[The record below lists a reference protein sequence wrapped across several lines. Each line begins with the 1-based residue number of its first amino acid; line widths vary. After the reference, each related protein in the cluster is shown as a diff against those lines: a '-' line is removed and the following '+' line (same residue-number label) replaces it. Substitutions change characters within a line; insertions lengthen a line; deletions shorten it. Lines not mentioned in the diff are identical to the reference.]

1 MVDQHYFFHKYTKQ
15 KDSLMSFCKFCDE
28 DYLIKIK
35 HTNTRWLTL
44 EFAVEQIFL
53 QYESLKSY
61 FMFKNCAQ
69 DRSKSLRD
77 LFVNLLPEA

>member
-15 KDSLMSFCKFCDE
+15 KHSFMSFCKFCDE
-28 DYLIKIK
+28 DYLTKIK
-35 HTNTRWLTL
+35 DTNTRWLTL
-44 EFAVEQIFL
+44 EFAVEKIFL

-61 FMFKNCAQ
+61 FRFKNCAQ

-77 LFVNLLPEA
+77 LFVNPLPEA